1 MLTSLFQ
8 GLSQADLQAG
18 APDISLTQVTNSIN
32 HLLSKH
38 RLQVYQDGAGELV
51 YKEVQQEDAVK

>member
-1 MLTSLFQ
+1 MQ

-18 APDISLTQVTNSIN
+18 APEISMVQVMNSIN
-32 HLLSKH
+32 HLLGKH

-51 YKEVQQEDAVK
+51 YKEVQQEDALK